1 MTVAAAHAISTGSAT
16 ALALR
21 RARKDLQI
29 AVLMGLDT
37 HRRRQY
43 ALSAQDGAAT
53 VLLAGDANAG
63 QLRYARLYF
72 TSAQHFSAAEA
83 SPLACARVNDCAA
96 AS

>member
-1 MTVAAAHAISTGSAT
+1 MTVAAQAISTGSAT

-21 RARKDLQI
+21 RARKDLQN

-43 ALSAQDGAAT
+43 ALSAQDEAAT

-72 TSAQHFSAAEA
+72 T
-83 SPLACARVNDCAA
+83 A
-96 AS
+96 ASTSRPPRHRLWRAHA